1 MALLSWA
8 DLTGTE
14 QRLCAAAADGQLL
27 DLTTGRTDEDDP
39 ARATDW
45 DAGRSIRA
53 HLLHELLTGRG
64 ELDAK
69 CGPPLAVRARGV
81 RVNGPLTLTDRALR
95 CPLELRDCHL
105 DEVDL
110 TRPPAPTSASP
121 AATSPMP

>member
-8 DLTGTE
+8 NLTATE

-53 HLLHELLTGRG
+53 YLLNQLLTDRG

-69 CGPPLAVRARGV
+69 CGPPLGV
-81 RVNGPLTLTDRALR
+81 
-95 CPLELRDCHL
+95 C
-105 DEVDL
+105 
-110 TRPPAPTSASP
+110 
-121 AATSPMP
+121 